1 MSKDFKKDAIT
12 AAISIVV
19 LTVLFGLVYPLV
31 TTGVSQLLFPGKA
44 DGSKVEVDGKVVGSS
59 LIGQPFKREAA
70 RGPGLERDPAYFQP
84 RPSVT
89 GYSANV
95 TFFNNLGPN
104 NEALSHYFANK
115 AEAYVAREGRYTP
128 GLTVSDVPVDAV
140 TTSASGVDPQ
150 ISEANARIQANRV
163 GERPRDAA

>member
-1 MSKDFKKDAIT
+1 MSKDFRKDAIT

-31 TTGVSQLLFPGKA
+31 TTGISQLLFPNKA
-44 DGSKVEVDGKVVGSS
+44 DGSKVEIDGKVVGSS
-59 LIGQPFKREAA
+59 LIAQPFKRDAA
-70 RGPGLERDPAYFQP
+70 KGPGLERDPAYFQP

-104 NEALSHYFANK
+104 SAALSHYFANK
-115 AEAYVAREGRYTP
+115 ADAYIA
-128 GLTVSDVPVDAV
+128 
-140 TTSASGVDPQ
+140 
-150 ISEANARIQANRV
+150 
-163 GERPRDAA
+163 